1 MKHRRFF
8 LVTALITLLAGC
20 GKVTL
25 SFNEGSDVTPN
36 NKKGT
41 LGEFSLVAPANE
53 FIVDD
58 VPTFSWTASENA
70 YSYTLEVCSEDTFDN
85 NSKSVIYTVE
95 SNVQSTSFK
104 LSATLK
110 RNTWYFWRVTAVNEF
125 NSKSVGK
132 TKISEV
138 RKFYYQAS
146 DVGEIEIP
154 VGEAGDW
161 ALHKVG
167 SEANISIDHNDFFG
181 SGNDDSLKITF
192 EKEKTSQGPGHEKSD
207 GWIVVQKAVDRAFF
221 GPDALF
227 LNFYYMG
234 HDSTILIR
242 IIDEDGELWYKQVK
256 FTQDSRQMALL
267 KFDEFILRTG
277 DTVVQN
283 ETFDHEY
290 IQAIEVCFER
300 TFGDGCCIVSGI
312 KAVKFDDYKDFFI
325 TKLNFNSVPL
335 DKWLDENYKFG
346 KTIGDDG
353 YSLKLEYTTDAGYNG
368 NEKGFNSYGYAFA
381 KIPVDKYFTDGN
393 AIRVKVKYS
402 GYVGQSNAIIRIYE
416 PDKDRWSYTHPY
428 SLLPTDDFQELTIP
442 YMAFDQSSITEGK
455 RQFYA
460 ISQIQFGLNNCY
472 GTGSITYKDFEIV
485 TIPPVSENPR
495 TIGNDGI
502 IDDFEGYDYRCQMYE
517 QWETSVANK
526 DEGMF
531 VVKDKLIR
539 GNGNTASGKFTYKS
553 DMSMATYDIYT
564 KVEAQ
569 NLNALKFWIKDSS
582 SLSSDNKFKNENPEF
597 SSPEVTFQLVFSDQ
611 RYYRYT
617 IEKAP
622 RLWTEYVIPF
632 TAFKLYDGPKYLD
645 DPLLSQ
651 NVVNFAFGM
660 QFFYKYNDKGY
671 PVYTQNNP
679 VYFDNIMF
687 TTATE
692 VSTSVLEIPLH
703 PDANKVTMVD
713 NFEYASTAEINDYWY
728 CEGGYEYE
736 NIELSNDVSTE
747 GGSHSMKLDYKWQ
760 NSPKYA
766 HYPNMG
772 NDVECKAL
780 VVDIKGDDVCTMYI
794 NLYFPT
800 SSGTLNQYRYTL
812 NHPAS
817 GWNRYV
823 IGLGKENWKGVGIAD
838 PTFKTTSMQQ
848 LYMVTFGV
856 KNDASTNLSS
866 VYVDNLHFELNGVTY
881 DTNTVTPLAV
891 E

>member
-1 MKHRRFF
+1 MKLKRFL
-8 LVTALITLLAGC
+8 LVSALFTLLAGC
-20 GKVTL
+20 GKIDLT
-25 SFNEGSDVTPN
+25 FNEGSDITVN
-36 NKKGT
+36 NKKGA
-41 LGEFSLVAPANE
+41 LGDFSLVAPADN
-53 FIVDD
+53 FIVDS

-70 YSYTLEVCSEDTFDN
+70 YSYTLEVCSENTFDN

-95 SNVQSTSFK
+95 SNVQSTTFK
-104 LSATLK
+104 LSASLK

-125 NSKSVGK
+125 NSKSIGK
-132 TKISEV
+132 TKLSEV
-138 RKFYYQAS
+138 RKFFYQAT
-146 DVGEIEIP
+146 DAGEIDIP

-167 SEANISIDHNDFFG
+167 SEANISIDHNNFFG
-181 SGNDDSLKITF
+181 TGGDDSLKITF

-242 IIDEDGELWYKQVK
+242 VIDEDGELWYKQVK

-267 KFDEFILRTG
+267 KFDEFTLRTG

-300 TFGDGCCIVSGI
+300 TFGDGCCIVNGI
-312 KAVKFDDYKDFFI
+312 KAVKFDNYKDFFI

-335 DKWLDENYKFG
+335 ENWLDENYKFG
-346 KTIGDDG
+346 KTISEDG
-353 YSLKLEYTTDAGYNG
+353 STLKLDYTTDAGYNG

-381 KIPVDKYFTDGN
+381 KIPVNKYFSDGN

-402 GYVGQSNAIIRIYE
+402 GYVGKSNAIIRLYE

-428 SLLPTDDFQELTIP
+428 SLLPSDDYQELTIP

-502 IDDFEGYDYRCQMYE
+502 IDNFDNYDYRCQMYE

-531 VVKDKLIR
+531 VVKDKIIH
-539 GNGNTASGKFTYKS
+539 GNGNKASGKFTYKS

-564 KVEAQ
+564 NVEAE
-569 NLNALKFWIKDSS
+569 NLNAIKFWIKDAS
-582 SLSSDNKFKNENPEF
+582 SLSSDSKFKNEDPSF
-597 SSPEVTFQLVFSDQ
+597 SSPEVTFQLVFNDG
-611 RYYRYT
+611 RFYRYT
-617 IEKAP
+617 IQKAP

-632 TAFKLYDGPKYLD
+632 SKFTLYDGPKYLE

-651 NVVNFAFGM
+651 NVINFAFGM
-660 QFFYKYNDKGY
+660 QYFYKYNGQGY
-671 PVYTQNNP
+671 PVYTQLNP

-687 TTATE
+687 TTASDI
-692 VSTSVLEIPLH
+692 STSTLEVPLQ
-703 PDANKVTMVD
+703 PDANGVTTVD
-713 NFEYASTAEINDYWY
+713 NFEYSNTAEINEFWY
-728 CEGGYEYE
+728 PEGGLEFE

-747 GGSHSMKLDYKWQ
+747 GGSHSMKLDYKGA

-772 NDVECKAL
+772 NNVECKAL
-780 VVDIKGDDVCTMYI
+780 VVDIKGDGVCTMYI

-800 SSGTLNQYRYTL
+800 SSGDLNQYRYTL
-812 NHPAS
+812 INPAA

-823 IGLGKENWKGVGIAD
+823 IGLGKVNWKGVNVAD
-838 PTFKTTSMQQ
+838 PTFKSSSMQS
-848 LYMVTFGV
+848 LYMLTFGV
-856 KNDASTNLSS
+856 KNDYSNSLSS
-866 VYVDNLHFELNGVTY
+866 VYIDNLCFALNGVDY
-881 DTNTVTPLAV
+881 DTNTVTPLTV